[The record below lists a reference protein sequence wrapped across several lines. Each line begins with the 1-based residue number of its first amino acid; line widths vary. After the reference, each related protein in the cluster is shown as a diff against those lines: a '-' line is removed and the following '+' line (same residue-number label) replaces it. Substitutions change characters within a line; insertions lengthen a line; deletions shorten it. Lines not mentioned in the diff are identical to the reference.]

1 MELESVNLVALVVA
15 IIGVGGFGVFFREI
29 VGVITLIRNGV
40 SAKEAKRK
48 NDLVYQR
55 DQEYLRAESEM
66 RNRLRLQEYASR
78 LRRRLI
84 EHGRE
89 DAIGAWPEMEDT
101 LTRNGPR
108 KPDPEAPT
116 D

>member
-15 IIGVGGFGVFFREI
+15 VLGVGGFGVFFREI

-55 DQEYLRAESEM
+55 DSEYLRAESEL
-66 RNRLRLQEYASR
+66 RNRLRLQEYSSG
-78 LRRRLI
+78 LRRKLI
-84 EHGRE
+84 EKGHE
-89 DAIGAWPEMEDT
+89 QDIGLWPDLEDT
-101 LTRNGPR
+101 LTREDLKKR
-108 KPDPEAPT
+108 ESKDKPD
-116 D
+116 